1 MKTPLIKKYI
11 DTLASLNDQ
20 LCFFQFNRNELIK
33 RLKEFGSEEGDLFT
47 PDLFQDNIMAPRIN
61 VKIKDLP
68 TFQELNQKFTFASY
82 ISTSYEVTSY
92 YLRDSLNV
100 LSLFNPSSFV
110 SRNDNQLEEKYLLT
124 LTSSGCSLPPREI
137 IDTIKYIRL
146 RRNLFTHLSETI
158 SPQLNTLIVNQGA
171 DLNLYW
177 TSALTDLDFQNTD
190 VLNFEEGESI
200 DLIKLLRIIVETL
213 DFNLAQNLSAIGMI
227 TYLAKEQFE
236 LKPQKINADIIE
248 QRIRKIKKIGKA
260 VFGVNLVDKDIEPI
274 VKIIGKR

>member
-1 MKTPLIKKYI
+1 MCIRDSI
-11 DTLASLNDQ
+11 NTLASLNDQ

-33 RLKEFGSEEGDLFT
+33 RLTEFGSEEGDLFT
-47 PDLFQDNIMAPRIN
+47 PDLFQDNAMAPRIN

-68 TFQELNQKFTFASY
+68 TFQELNQKFTFGAY

-92 YLRDSLNV
+92 YLKDSLDI

-110 SRNDNQLEEKYLLT
+110 PKNDNQIEEKYLLT
-124 LTSSGCSLPPREI
+124 LTASGCTLPPREI

-146 RRNLFTHLSETI
+146 RRNLFTHLAETI
-158 SPQLNTLIVNQGA
+158 SPQLNSLIVSEGA
-171 DLNLYW
+171 NLNLYW
-177 TSALTDLDFQNTD
+177 TNALTDLDFQNTD

-213 DFNLAQNLSAIGMI
+213 DFNLAQNLPTTGMV

-236 LKPQKINADIIE
+236 LKPQRINTEIIK
-248 QRIRKIKKIGKA
+248 QRIRKIKKLGKA
-260 VFGVNLVDKDIEPI
+260 VFDVNLVDTDIEPI

>member
-11 DTLASLNDQ
+11 NTLASLNDQ

-33 RLKEFGSEEGDLFT
+33 RLTEFGSEEGDLFT
-47 PDLFQDNIMAPRIN
+47 PDLFQDNAMAPRIN

-68 TFQELNQKFTFASY
+68 TFQELNQKFTFGAY

-92 YLRDSLNV
+92 YLKDSLDI

-110 SRNDNQLEEKYLLT
+110 PKNDNQIEEKYLLT
-124 LTSSGCSLPPREI
+124 LTASGCTLPPREI

-146 RRNLFTHLSETI
+146 RRNLFTHLAETI
-158 SPQLNTLIVNQGA
+158 SPQLNSLIVSEGA
-171 DLNLYW
+171 NLNLYW
-177 TSALTDLDFQNTD
+177 TNALTDLDFQNTD

-213 DFNLAQNLSAIGMI
+213 DLSLIHI
-227 TYLAKEQFE
+227 
-236 LKPQKINADIIE
+236 
-248 QRIRKIKKIGKA
+248 
-260 VFGVNLVDKDIEPI
+260 
-274 VKIIGKR
+274 